1 MTHHRR
7 PDHPAEHSEA
17 ESPSV
22 SLSRRGF
29 FTGAGV
35 TGLAAA
41 ASSLAVFTG
50 DAKAAAPPD
59 GTPEQI
65 HVTWGDD
72 PSNTV
77 SVSWASPAQAVNP
90 RVQPLRVRSSATK
103 PTLWKTPSGRHAAIP
118 IRDTASRSLISIL
131 AFPAAKRRSL
141 SATITHPAPTRCLRP
156 ITNCSKPWCLQK
168 TGSTPQLRHEI
179 SVSSSEGIVVSASS
193 MLEAR

>member
-1 MTHHRR
+1 M
-7 PDHPAEHSEA
+7 
-17 ESPSV
+17 
-22 SLSRRGF
+22 
-29 FTGAGV
+29 

-90 RVQPLRVRSSATK
+90 RVQLRRSSDV
-103 PTLWKTPSGRHAAIP
+103 SDVIHAI
-118 IRDTASRSLISIL
+118 
-131 AFPAAKRRSL
+131 
-141 SATITHPAPTRCLRP
+141 
-156 ITNCSKPWCLQK
+156 Q
-168 TGSTPQLRHEI
+168 
-179 SVSSSEGIVVSASS
+179 
-193 MLEAR
+193 